1 MVSQHLP
8 PGFAIYQWPSL
19 SVPDQERCRN
29 AGKLFPSYKP
39 NYTSI
44 KIYLCLRM
52 LSIMH
57 LVIHEETSFFADFI
71 QLCQRARYILPWE
84 GDHVDNRGST
94 LLLPCREQAVELLG
108 GTLHQHDN
116 STRGL
121 HQPHLSLSPS
131 QPYHLVV
138 YPSWFI
144 CSSLVSFLFSLSE
157 LRLK

>member
-39 NYTSI
+39 NYTAI

-121 HQPHLSLSPS
+121 HQLLLPYFCPLSLPPFS
-131 QPYHLVV
+131 
-138 YPSWFI
+138 I
-144 CSSLVSFLFSLSE
+144 SFLPLLSHSM
-157 LRLK
+157 LCINMTIQ